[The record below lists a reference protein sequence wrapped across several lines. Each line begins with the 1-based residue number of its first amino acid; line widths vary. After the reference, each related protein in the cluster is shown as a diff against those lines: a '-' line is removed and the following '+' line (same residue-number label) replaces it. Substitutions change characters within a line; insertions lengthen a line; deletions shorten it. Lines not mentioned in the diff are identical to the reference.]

1 MSARNYSLTV
11 RKTDT
16 FFYWYQER
24 QSTVRLVVDRRAYE
38 SVARKNNVP
47 VAGSPT
53 DSVNGKRAWTS
64 DELRSATVLEPGF
77 TTGELIAAL
86 KATPWNH
93 TQTATDAPILEF
105 DFLGGDGSF
114 CGFGDGDDGG
124 GKKKSAAERN
134 REFDTSTARALSGD
148 QYYCFTESWRDMGS
162 PKSGGDE
169 PYEPQVVKRH
179 CGEMEPEFRA
189 RGNVHP
195 GTVEHI
201 LKQNPTCSCEWG
213 FGAPRPLAE
222 IANDPNVC
230 RKRGGEPGTREV

>member
-1 MSARNYSLTV
+1 M
-11 RKTDT
+11 
-16 FFYWYQER
+16 
-24 QSTVRLVVDRRAYE
+24 RLVVDRRAYE

-124 GKKKSAAERN
+124 GKKKAPPKETASSTQAPPERS
-134 REFDTSTARALSGD
+134 RGTRTTASRS
-148 QYYCFTESWRDMGS
+148 R
-162 PKSGGDE
+162 
-169 PYEPQVVKRH
+169 
-179 CGEMEPEFRA
+179 GE
-189 RGNVHP
+189 
-195 GTVEHI
+195 T
-201 LKQNPTCSCEWG
+201 W
-213 FGAPRPLAE
+213 APRKVA
-222 IANDPNVC
+222 ATS
-230 RKRGGEPGTREV
+230 RTSRRW

>member
-1 MSARNYSLTV
+1 M
-11 RKTDT
+11 
-16 FFYWYQER
+16 
-24 QSTVRLVVDRRAYE
+24 RLVVDRRAYE

-124 GKKKSAAERN
+124 GKKKKRRRKKPRVRHKHRQIALGGPVLLLHGVVARHGLPEKWRRRAVRAAGGETPLRRDGTRISRQGKRAPGN
-134 REFDTSTARALSGD
+134 RGAHFETEPDVFVRVGLRRAAAA
-148 QYYCFTESWRDMGS
+148 
-162 PKSGGDE
+162 GGDRE
-169 PYEPQVVKRH
+169 R
-179 CGEMEPEFRA
+179 PERVPETGRRTRNS
-189 RGNVHP
+189 RGLTVTIRVTMNTMFILLTTCFVH
-195 GTVEHI
+195 TV
-201 LKQNPTCSCEWG
+201 
-213 FGAPRPLAE
+213 
-222 IANDPNVC
+222 
-230 RKRGGEPGTREV
+230 